1 MSAATA
7 TLTPT
12 PTVPSVTV
20 RPVSFART
28 VQAEWIKFWT
38 VRSTWWTLA
47 ATVVVMAGIAAL
59 AAWGTASGIDGEPL
73 QPMSLVALMTSG
85 KSLAEL
91 TVAVLG
97 VLAITGE
104 YSTGMIRSTFA
115 AVPRRTPVLAAK
127 AVVLSVAV
135 VATTAIGMA
144 LSTVTTLPWKDTLG
158 AGLDLGDSE
167 QLRIL
172 VGFPLYLMAVGLL
185 SLAIGALLRRTAGA
199 VASVLGLLLVIETVF
214 MMVPLR
220 FFELVSPFLPATAG
234 SRLLM
239 DADTIA
245 AMDAAKDAAHL
256 TPWQGYGVLVAWV
269 VVLGTLAAVLLRRR
283 DA

>member
-7 TLTPT
+7 TLTPS
-12 PTVPSVTV
+12 PTAPSVTV

-28 VQAEWIKFWT
+28 VHAEWIKFWT

-73 QPMSLVALMTSG
+73 EPMSLVSLMTSG

-91 TVAVLG
+91 TIAVLG

-115 AVPRRTPVLAAK
+115 AVPRRTSILAAK

-185 SLAIGALLRRTAGA
+185 ALAIGALLRRTAGA
-199 VASVLGLLLVIETVF
+199 VASVLGLLLVVETVF
-214 MMVPLR
+214 MLVPLR

-239 DADTIA
+239 DADTMA
-245 AMDAAKDAAHL
+245 AMDATSNAAHL
-256 TPWQGYGVLVAWV
+256 TPWEGYGVLVAWV

>member
-7 TLTPT
+7 TLTPS

-47 ATVVVMAGIAAL
+47 ATVVIMAGIAAL
-59 AAWGTASGIDGEPL
+59 AAWGTASGIDGEPVA
-73 QPMSLVALMTSG
+73 PMSLVALMTSG

-115 AVPRRTPVLAAK
+115 AVPRRLPVLAAK
-127 AVVLSVAV
+127 AVVLSAAV
-135 VATTAIGMA
+135 IVTTVIGMA
-144 LSTVTTLPWKDTLG
+144 LSMLTTLPWQDTLG
-158 AGLDLGDSE
+158 AGLDLADSE

-199 VASVLGLLLVIETVF
+199 VATVLGLLLVVETVF
-214 MMVPLR
+214 QLVPLR
-220 FFELVSPFLPATAG
+220 FFEVVSPFLPATAG

-239 DADTIA
+239 DSETLTAMNA
-245 AMDAAKDAAHL
+245 ASDAAHL
-256 TPWQGYGVLVAWV
+256 APWQGYGVLLAWV
-269 VVLGTLAAVLLRRR
+269 VALGALAAVLLRRR